1 LQGLG
6 FRNDTV
12 AKSGTQHKKRKRK
25 AIRRVV
31 MPCSHLIHRT
41 GRGGKSRLAEDGVP
55 DTRENERSMLSVTPG
70 QADRLKR
77 NDVCLAPVNTQCYTE
92 MNLGSLLFSA
102 PGSVFRH
109 GEQKVSLCSRGQTV
123 CMCFAYDLRP
133 EEVIAFDERI

>member
-1 LQGLG
+1 MIQWQSPGHSIKS
-6 FRNDTV
+6 
-12 AKSGTQHKKRKRK
+12 AKGKQSGVLLCHAHILFIEQAGEAK
-25 AIRRVV
+25 AALLRMGYQI
-31 MPCSHLIHRT
+31 P
-41 GRGGKSRLAEDGVP
+41 GKTKGACCLLP
-55 DTRENERSMLSVTPG
+55 PG

-77 NDVCLAPVNTQCYTE
+77 NDVCLATVNTQCYTE